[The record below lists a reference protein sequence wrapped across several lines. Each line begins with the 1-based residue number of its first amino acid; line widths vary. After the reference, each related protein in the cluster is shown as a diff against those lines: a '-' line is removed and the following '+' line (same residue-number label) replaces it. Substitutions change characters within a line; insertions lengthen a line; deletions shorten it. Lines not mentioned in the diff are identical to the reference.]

1 MKLASA
7 RLTRPALA
15 LALVVALALVPA
27 IFTTYFTGA
36 VAVRTL
42 VLGLAA
48 ASLTFLA
55 AYGGIVSLAQT
66 GLYGIAGFVMAR
78 FIVHFGMDPVLAALL
93 ALAITVLVGL
103 VFGAIV
109 RGSEGIYLL
118 MITLALGVITYYFFS
133 QVDAF
138 GGHEGLNGI
147 STPGFIGDPVR
158 HPAAIYELI
167 LGCCVLAYGAIRYI
181 ARTPFGLAMQGVRD
195 DPVRMRALGFNA
207 RLHRTLAFTAGA
219 LIAGVAGVL
228 GTWSNT
234 RISPGTIDVSQT
246 IQLMTIAVIGGLYRI
261 EGAWIGALL
270 YTVLDTYTRGITD
283 RFETWIGIA
292 LLAIL
297 ILSPDGVTGL
307 AERIGRELR
316 RRGLRGPGASRSGG
330 TDAAAP
336 LEPGQAAR

>member
-7 RLTRPALA
+7 RLTRPAMA
-15 LALVVALALVPA
+15 LVVVVALALVPA

-42 VLGLAA
+42 ILGLAA

-78 FIVHFGMDPVLAALL
+78 FIVHFGVDPVLAALL
-93 ALAITVLVGL
+93 ALAITVAVGL
-103 VFGAIV
+103 VFGMIV
-109 RGSEGIYLL
+109 SGSEGIYLL

-133 QVDAF
+133 QVDTF
-138 GGHEGLNGI
+138 GGHEGINGV
-147 STPGFIGDPVR
+147 SAPGFIGDPVR
-158 HPAAIYELI
+158 HPASIYELV
-167 LGCCVLAYGAIRYI
+167 LVCCVLGYAAIRYV

-195 DPVRMRALGFNA
+195 DPVRMRALGFNP

-261 EGAWIGALL
+261 EGAWIGSLVFTL
-270 YTVLDTYTRGITD
+270 LDTYTRGLTD
-283 RFETWIGIA
+283 RFETWIGIV

-297 ILSPDGVTGL
+297 VLSPDGITGL
-307 AERIGRELR
+307 AERSVRELR
-316 RRGLRGPGASRSGG
+316 RGALRGRRAEAANGPR
-330 TDAAAP
+330 AAAP
-336 LEPGQAAR
+336 LDPGQVR